1 MHNLRNLESFLPA
14 ETVAV
19 VQKYGENLPD
29 DFAIEESMTILFS
42 DMRGFTELAES
53 YGAREVY
60 ATINASLNVQTQ
72 IILRHGG
79 SINKFLGDGLL
90 ACFSGEKR
98 GEQALLCM
106 VELMRELSAREA
118 TSHHLPC
125 RVGFGMHDGR
135 VLLGL
140 LGDKHRKEFTV
151 IGDVA
156 NTAARL
162 CGIAQ
167 PFQGLITEACMN
179 LIPNA
184 LSEKYCRYLN
194 AIYFK
199 GKRDGMNVF
208 YVDALADSSMAG
220 IGE

>member
-1 MHNLRNLESFLPA
+1 MHKTQNLESFLPA
-14 ETVAV
+14 ETVAM

-29 DFAIEESMTILFS
+29 DFAIEECMTILFS

-60 ATINASLNVQTQ
+60 ATINASLNIQTS
-72 IILRHGG
+72 IIRKHGG

-90 ACFSGEKR
+90 ACFSGEQR

-106 VELMRELSAREA
+106 VELMRELSAREE
-118 TSHHLPC
+118 TSSHLPC

-162 CGIAQ
+162 CGVAQ
-167 PFQGLITEACMN
+167 PFQGLMTESCMN
-179 LIPNA
+179 IISRA
-184 LSEKYCRYLN
+184 LSDKYCRYLN

-208 YVDALADSSMAG
+208 YVDTLPAS
-220 IGE
+220 

>member
-1 MHNLRNLESFLPA
+1 MHEMHHMESFLPA
-14 ETVAV
+14 ETVAMIK
-19 VQKYGENLPD
+19 KYGENLPD

-60 ATINASLNVQTQ
+60 ATINASLHIQTE
-72 IILRHGG
+72 IITKHGG

-90 ACFSGEKR
+90 ACFSGEQR

-106 VELMRELSAREA
+106 VELMRELSAREK
-118 TSHHLPC
+118 TSVHLPC

-140 LGDKHRKEFTV
+140 LGDQHRKEFTV

-167 PFQGLITEACMN
+167 PFQGLVTEACMQI
-179 LIPNA
+179 IPNA
-184 LSEKYCRYLN
+184 LSDQYCRYLN
-194 AIYFK
+194 AIYLK

-208 YVDALADSSMAG
+208 YVDTLIA
-220 IGE
+220 E

>member
-1 MHNLRNLESFLPA
+1 M
-14 ETVAV
+14 
-19 VQKYGENLPD
+19 
-29 DFAIEESMTILFS
+29 
-42 DMRGFTELAES
+42 
-53 YGAREVY
+53 
-60 ATINASLNVQTQ
+60 
-72 IILRHGG
+72 
-79 SINKFLGDGLL
+79 

-106 VELMRELSAREA
+106 VELMRELSEREK
-118 TSHHLPC
+118 TSNHLPC

-140 LGDKHRKEFTV
+140 LGDKHRKELTV

-167 PFQGLITEACMN
+167 PFQGLLTEACMKI
-179 LIPNA
+179 IPNH
-184 LSEKYCRYLN
+184 LNETYCRYLN

-199 GKRDGMNVF
+199 GKREGMNVF
-208 YVDALADSSMAG
+208 YIDTLGA
-220 IGE
+220 